1 MNQFDD
7 IRPYNDDEV
16 SATIQRLLNDKEFIV
31 TIAQF
36 RFSSWPAWLRPILH
50 PLVKVYLSGQSKN
63 IHTVQD
69 LQLIAKTYLNKM
81 LEDTTSS
88 LTMSGTQYLQEGKA
102 CLFISNHRDIVVDP
116 AIINWTVHQ
125 CGHTTP
131 NLAIGDNLLTK
142 PFISDLM
149 RLNKSFIVNRSAKA
163 PREKLKAAKHL
174 AAYIHHSI
182 CEENHSAWIAQREG
196 RAKDGLDKTNSA
208 VIKML
213 TMSKPKTVELSDYIK
228 ELNIVPVSISYELDP
243 CDVSKARELFQLE
256 NEGAYQKAEHEDAQ
270 SIARGIT
277 GNKGRVHITFGQPL
291 TQGFDDI
298 EQLVE
303 AIDKA
308 IIKNYVLQ
316 PSNCIAYQELH
327 GQLPKDVL
335 VTDLQTPYQEKS
347 FVHEKQIF
355 HKRLRDCDSRYREF
369 FLKQYAN
376 PVISQQAVL
385 NAE

>member
-1 MNQFDD
+1 MTQFDD
-7 IRPYNDDEV
+7 IRPFRDDEV
-16 SATIQRLLNDKEFIV
+16 ASAIQRLLADKEFIE
-31 TIAQF
+31 TITAF
-36 RFSSWPAWLRPILH
+36 RFSSWPKALQVLLRPI
-50 PLVKVYLSGQSKN
+50 VAAYLSRQAKK
-63 IHTVQD
+63 IHSVDD

-81 LEDTTSS
+81 LDDTTSS
-88 LTMSGTQYLQEGKA
+88 LTMSGMQHLQKDKAYL
-102 CLFISNHRDIVVDP
+102 FVSNHRDIVVDP
-116 AIINWTVHQ
+116 AIVNWTLHQ
-125 CGHTTP
+125 AGHTTP
-131 NLAIGDNLLTK
+131 NIAIGDNLLTK

-149 RLNKSFIVNRSAKA
+149 RLNKSFIVNRSATA

-174 AAYIHHSI
+174 SAYIHHSI
-182 CEENHSAWIAQREG
+182 SEENHSIWIAHREG

-213 TMSKPKTVELSDYIK
+213 MMSKPKKVALSDYIK

-243 CDVSKARELFQLE
+243 CDELKARELYQLE
-256 NEGAYQKAEHEDAQ
+256 TQGSYQKAEHEDAQ

-277 GNKGRVHITFGQPL
+277 GKKGRVHITYGQAL
-291 TQGFDDI
+291 TQEFDDV

-347 FVHEKQIF
+347 FVPEKQIF
-355 HKRLRDCDSRYREF
+355 HKRLRECDSTYREF

>member
-16 SATIQRLLNDKEFIV
+16 SGAIQRLLGDKEFIQ
-31 TIAQF
+31 TITHF
-36 RFSSWPAWLRPILH
+36 RFSKWPAFLRPLFT
-50 PLVKVYLSGQSKN
+50 PLVKSYLSAQAKN
-63 IHTVQD
+63 IKTVDD
-69 LQLIAKTYLNKM
+69 LQLIAKSYLSKM
-81 LEDTTSS
+81 FNDTTSS
-88 LTMSGTQYLQEGKA
+88 LTISGTENLQSNKA
-102 CLFISNHRDIVVDP
+102 CLFVSNHRDIVVDP
-116 AIINWTVHQ
+116 AIVNWTVHHS
-125 CGHTTP
+125 GHKTP

-142 PFISDLM
+142 PFIADLM
-149 RLNKSFIVNRSAKA
+149 RLNKSFIVNRSATA

-174 AAYIHHSI
+174 AAYIHHAI
-182 CEENHSAWIAQREG
+182 CEENNNIWIAQREG

-213 TMSKPKTVELSDYIK
+213 TLSKPKTVALSDYIR

-243 CDVSKARELFQLE
+243 CDEHKAQELYQIQ
-256 NEGAYQKAEHEDAQ
+256 NEGAYEKAEHEDAQ

-277 GNKGRVHITFGQPL
+277 GNKGRAHIAYGEPL
-291 TQGFDDI
+291 TQNFDDVDA
-298 EQLVE
+298 LVQ

-316 PSNCIAYQELH
+316 PSNCIAYEELH
-327 GQLPKDVL
+327 GKLPKEVL

-347 FVHEKQIF
+347 FVPEKQCF
-355 HKRLRDCDSRYREF
+355 HKRLRACDAAYREL

-385 NAE
+385 NVE

>member
-7 IRPYNDDEV
+7 IRPFRDEEV
-16 SATIQRLLNDKEFIV
+16 ASTIQRLLADKEFIE
-31 TIAQF
+31 TMTTF
-36 RFSSWPAWLRPILH
+36 RFSSWPKWLQPLLC
-50 PLVKVYLSGQSKN
+50 PLVKAYLSSQAKK
-63 IHTVQD
+63 IHTIDD

-81 LEDTTSS
+81 LEDTTSG
-88 LTMSGTQYLQEGKA
+88 LTISGTQHLEEGKA
-102 CLFISNHRDIVVDP
+102 YLFISNHRDIVVDP
-116 AIINWTVHQ
+116 AIINWTLHQ
-125 CGHTTP
+125 SGHVTP

-149 RLNKSFIVNRSAKA
+149 RLNKSFIVNRSATA

-174 AAYIHHSI
+174 SAYIHHSI
-182 CEENHSAWIAQREG
+182 SEENHSAWIAHREG

-213 TMSKPKTVELSDYIK
+213 TMSKPKKVELSDYIN

-243 CDVSKARELFQLE
+243 CDELKARELYQLE
-256 NEGAYQKAEHEDAQ
+256 TEGSYQKAEHEDAQ
-270 SIARGIT
+270 SIARGIN
-277 GNKGRVHITFGQPL
+277 GKKGRVHISYGQPL
-291 TQGFDDI
+291 TQHFDDVD
-298 EQLVE
+298 QLVE

-308 IIKNYVLQ
+308 IIKNYVLM

-335 VTDLQTPYQEKS
+335 VTDLNRPYLEKS
-347 FVHEKQIF
+347 FVPEKQIF
-355 HKRLRDCDSRYREF
+355 HKRLRDCDKRYREF